1 MSSQTILAQVLSFLP
16 KREFRRFVKKYKG
29 DRNTR
34 TFSCW
39 DQFICMMVAQLGKKE
54 SLRELETC
62 ARGFCGA
69 LYHSGVKGKV
79 SRTTLA
85 YANENRSSAI
95 FGDFCKLL
103 IARTKKLYINDDT
116 VGNLEG
122 LVYVLDSTIIELSMS
137 LCPWSYFGGSPRAG
151 IKIHTQLDLRGKIPS
166 FIHIS
171 KAKMSDNYF
180 LDHIIV
186 EPGAFYVMDR
196 GYVDFPRLY
205 NMHKKHGYF
214 VVRSKWH
221 LSFKRIYSNQKDE
234 NNTAI
239 ISDQVVRC
247 SGGKGR
253 YSYPERI
260 RKIKY
265 KDPETNKVF
274 TFLTNNFEIP
284 AQVIADLYKARWQI
298 ELFFKWI
305 KQNLLITTFLGR
317 SQNAIE
323 TQIWIAVASY
333 LAVAIAKKTLRT
345 PATVTEIISLL
356 PQILFLKTPFNKPF
370 SDHDYRIYS
379 KRIFSADNQLNLL

>member
-1 MSSQTILAQVLSFLP
+1 
-16 KREFRRFVKKYKG
+16 
-29 DRNTR
+29 
-34 TFSCW
+34 
-39 DQFICMMVAQLGKKE
+39 MMVAQLGQKE

-79 SRTTLA
+79 SRNTLA
-85 YANENRSSAI
+85 YANEHRPSAI
-95 FGDFCKLL
+95 FGDFCKIL
-103 IARTKKLYINDDT
+103 ITKARSLYLDDNT
-116 VGNLEG
+116 VGNLDG
-122 LVYVLDSTIIELSMS
+122 LIYVLDSTIVALSMS

-151 IKIHTQLDLRGKIPS
+151 VKIHTQLDLRGKIPT

-171 KAKMSDNYF
+171 KAKMSDNHF

-196 GYVDFPRLY
+196 GYLDLPRLY
-205 NMHKKHGYF
+205 NMHKKLGYF

-221 LSFKRIYSNQKDE
+221 IRFKRILSNQKDE
-234 NNTAI
+234 NNTAV
-239 ISDQVVRC
+239 ISDQIVRC
-247 SGGKGR
+247 SGGKGK

-260 RKIKY
+260 RKIRY
-265 KDPETNKVF
+265 KDAETNRIF
-274 TFLTNNFEIP
+274 TFLTNNFEIS

-305 KQNLLITTFLGR
+305 KQNLLITTFMGR

-323 TQIWIAVASY
+323 IQIWIAVASY

-345 PATVTEIISLL
+345 PATITEIISLL

-370 SDHDYRIYS
+370 SDHDYKVYS
-379 KRIFSADNQLNLL
+379 KSTFSAGKQLNLL